1 MFMKLLLI
9 LMKFYVHEMRLI
21 LMKFYIHEIRL
32 ILIKF
37 YVHEITL
44 VLVLLCMC
52 LLFDV
57 YMIDLVLV

>member
-1 MFMKLLLI
+1 MKL
-9 LMKFYVHEMRLI
+9 
-21 LMKFYIHEIRL
+21 RL

-52 LLFDV
+52 LLFNV